1 MNTEKNIEECLC
13 NFDGKVAMYYDDLN
27 GNVIKINEKEKYNA
41 ASCIKVFILIELY
54 NKISQGIIS
63 RNLELTYLDK
73 HRVDGSGVIQ
83 YLSKGIK
90 LPVIDIATL
99 MMIISDNVATNMLID
114 LLGIEKINETIKN
127 IGCYDTELF
136 SLFKSTDNE
145 MFSVTTAY
153 DYYLAWKKLNNFELF
168 NKEIT
173 EEIINIIKNQKY
185 HEMVSDGIDNIYKDI
200 DKPFI
205 KYIATKSGKY
215 QCVRNDGGIVSTEIG
230 NYILTIFIKDF
241 KDKYYMNDD
250 YVYSQGRKIS
260 NIIFNEYI
268 GRGEHY
274 GK

>member
-54 NKISQGIIS
+54 NQISQGIIS

-73 HRVDGSGVIQ
+73 HRVDRSGVIQ

-145 MFSVTTAY
+145 MFSATTAY

-268 GRGEHY
+268 GRGEHN